1 MRHNFLYISF
11 PFLHDY
17 DVKMHNFAF
26 CGERKQPT
34 TKYISLSEL
43 GYGPLEFKFRR
54 VRLHLANQVGRSNR
68 AIKIERTQIHFFS
81 DVLVAVAS
89 LDLKVPILC
98 LKNETTIL
106 VLQNV
111 QFESLLLAVRTF
123 TVVTAFKK
131 VAMNTSTHN
140 FSLSPLRLK
149 VLFFLLSRKN
159 NLDRVSPYWQ
169 ILSVVCTPAP
179 EKPRDI
185 DFILL
190 VPKRV

>member
-1 MRHNFLYISF
+1 M
-11 PFLHDY
+11 
-17 DVKMHNFAF
+17 
-26 CGERKQPT
+26 
-34 TKYISLSEL
+34 
-43 GYGPLEFKFRR
+43 
-54 VRLHLANQVGRSNR
+54 GRSNR
-68 AIKIERTQIHFFS
+68 AIKTERTQIHFLS

-111 QFESLLLAVRTF
+111 QFESLLLLAVRTF

-131 VAMNTSTHN
+131 VTMNTSTHK

-169 ILSVVCTPAP
+169 ILSVVC
-179 EKPRDI
+179 KPLPPKNHVT
-185 DFILL
+185 LL
-190 VPKRV
+190 LFYQSVSVCKMAGIVNNVYWRERPKR

>member
-1 MRHNFLYISF
+1 M
-11 PFLHDY
+11 
-17 DVKMHNFAF
+17 
-26 CGERKQPT
+26 
-34 TKYISLSEL
+34 
-43 GYGPLEFKFRR
+43 
-54 VRLHLANQVGRSNR
+54 GRSDR
-68 AIKIERTQIHFFS
+68 AIKTERTQIHFLS

-89 LDLKVPILC
+89 LDLKVPILF

-131 VAMNTSTHN
+131 VTMNTSTHK

-169 ILSVVCTPAP
+169 ILSVVCAP
-179 EKPRDI
+179 LPPKNHVT
-185 DFILL
+185 LL
-190 VPKRV
+190 LSYQSVSVCKMAGIVNNVYWRERPKR

>member
-1 MRHNFLYISF
+1 M
-11 PFLHDY
+11 
-17 DVKMHNFAF
+17 
-26 CGERKQPT
+26 
-34 TKYISLSEL
+34 
-43 GYGPLEFKFRR
+43 
-54 VRLHLANQVGRSNR
+54 GRSNR

-149 VLFFLLSRKN
+149 VPFFF
-159 NLDRVSPYWQ
+159 
-169 ILSVVCTPAP
+169 VV
-179 EKPRDI
+179 
-185 DFILL
+185 
-190 VPKRV
+190 

>member
-1 MRHNFLYISF
+1 M
-11 PFLHDY
+11 
-17 DVKMHNFAF
+17 
-26 CGERKQPT
+26 
-34 TKYISLSEL
+34 
-43 GYGPLEFKFRR
+43 
-54 VRLHLANQVGRSNR
+54 GRSNR
-68 AIKIERTQIHFFS
+68 AIKTERTQIHFLS

-89 LDLKVPILC
+89 LDLKVPINF
-98 LKNETTIL
+98 LKNETTIS

-131 VAMNTSTHN
+131 VTMNTSTHK

-169 ILSVVCTPAP
+169 ILSVVCAP
-179 EKPRDI
+179 LPTKNHVTLFLSYQSVSVCKMAGIVNNVYWRER
-185 DFILL
+185 
-190 VPKRV
+190 PKR